1 MVTSKHYA
9 EVADFLI
16 KAKRY
21 SEAERALR
29 AAQNH
34 VDWKQCR
41 CGNRCNKNSLRFVKH
56 SRERRTK

>member
-1 MVTSKHYA
+1 MIASKHYA

-34 VDWKQCR
+34 AEVLMDI
-41 CGNRCNKNSLRFVKH
+41 
-56 SRERRTK
+56 ERR